1 MKIGELKYDKVYI
14 LNSMG
19 DNFQYELVEKVM
31 DNFKN
36 DEQDIEKVLS
46 LTNEKKLK
54 KIEEMKKQYR

>member
-1 MKIGELKYDKVYI
+1 
-14 LNSMG
+14 MG

-46 LTNEKKLK
+46 LTNEKK
-54 KIEEMKKQYR
+54 